1 MLGNLSSSRVAK
13 QHILSGQRETRY
25 KRTNLSLGGSMLE
38 RMTRLKARP
47 GNRFACSADPKS
59 QIHVCPSVARLAPT
73 IVSVFCPQCSAHQVA
88 QIFTVHQPRGVSTV
102 SLGHQHRCYQPRLHR
117 GAMADGTMEGLAE
130 MEDRRASQRE
140 NSVGD
145 DLPALA
151 WVANTPRRQPP
162 DYPSL
167 SDGAHPRY
175 PIEST
180 DKNLVL
186 QTYFAR
192 SADDS
197 LE

>member
-1 MLGNLSSSRVAK
+1 MKEPICIACD
-13 QHILSGQRETRY
+13 IT
-25 KRTNLSLGGSMLE
+25 E
-38 RMTRLKARP
+38 RMTRLKSRP
-47 GNRFACSADPKS
+47 GNRFGSENPCLSVCRQVGSSHCLGILPTMLGPPGRPNIHCS
-59 QIHVCPSVARLAPT
+59 
-73 IVSVFCPQCSAHQVA
+73 SA
-88 QIFTVHQPRGVSTV
+88 TGGVHRVPRT
-102 SLGHQHRCYQPRLHR
+102 LGHRCYQPHLRR

-145 DLPALA
+145 DLPPRL
-151 WVANTPRRQPP
+151 ANTPRRQPP
-162 DYPSL
+162 DNPPL

-180 DKNLVL
+180 DKNLVP

-197 LE
+197 PVSLRPE